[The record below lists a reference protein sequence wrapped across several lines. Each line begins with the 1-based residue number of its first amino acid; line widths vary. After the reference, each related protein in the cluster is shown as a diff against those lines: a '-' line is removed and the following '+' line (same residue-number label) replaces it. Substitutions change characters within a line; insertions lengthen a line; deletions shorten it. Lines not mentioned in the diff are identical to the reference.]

1 MRKNYNDLMLLI
13 YAVEFEDKK
22 GVFLDKNVGLIVSLL
37 LLSNDTNVLAD
48 IYARIH
54 VNQQVR
60 FSQKLYF
67 NK

>member
-1 MRKNYNDLMLLI
+1 MLFLAVRKNYNDLMLLI

-22 GVFLDKNVGLIVSLL
+22 GVFLDKNVGLVVSLL
-37 LLSNDTNVLAD
+37 LLSNDTHVLAD

-60 FSQKLYF
+60 FS
-67 NK
+67 